1 MINSLRALIFI
12 GGLVIIM
19 LGLVIMLLINESGE
33 TPEALV
39 SVVTWL
45 NFLVG
50 GLLIFY
56 MVKRKGIH

>member
-1 MINSLRALIFI
+1 MIFI